1 MMKQYFTLNEAQDL
15 VPWLTKIFES
25 ITPIRERVRH
35 LYSEIAHLEESM
47 RSNGG
52 NSHGNNLYELRRDL
66 NKKSADIQQHLQDI
80 INRGMEVKGLE
91 EGLVDFPHMR
101 NENEVYLCW
110 KEGESEIQF
119 WHETDTGFT
128 GRQLL

>member
-1 MMKQYFTLNEAQDL
+1 MIKRYFTLNEAQDL
-15 VPWLTKIFES
+15 IPWLTKIFEF
-25 ITPIRERVRH
+25 ITPIRERVRD
-35 LYSEIAHLEESM
+35 LYSEIKHLEESM

-52 NSHGNNLYELRRDL
+52 NSHSNNIYERRREL
-66 NKKSADIQQHLQDI
+66 NKESADIEQHIQKI

-101 NENEVYLCW
+101 NGNEVYLCW